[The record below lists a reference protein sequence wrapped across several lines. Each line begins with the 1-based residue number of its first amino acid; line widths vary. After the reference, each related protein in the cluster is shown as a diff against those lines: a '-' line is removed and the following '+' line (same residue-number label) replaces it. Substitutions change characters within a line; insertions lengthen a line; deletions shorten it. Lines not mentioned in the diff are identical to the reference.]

1 PHSVYC
7 ASIDDLCR
15 MQATEGMSTLRNSL
29 VLHTVMVML
38 CIITSQQQQCG
49 SSSQRCLATHCLS
62 CANAP
67 ANCSV
72 NPISQTVS
80 CTGETS
86 TCRTLECDS
95 CSHCVAYY
103 YQRTYNFTT
112 THHFTSGCVSN
123 ELIYSCPS
131 LQCVGG
137 GPVESENNLLELN
150 YIFCSCYANNCTA
163 NLSFHYTIVASRST
177 WTVSSSSS
185 FAMKTTFLASPA
197 AGSGLELY
205 NVAIVVLS
213 CLLFI
218 SFMFALAIIGIT
230 IK

>member
-1 PHSVYC
+1 
-7 ASIDDLCR
+7 
-15 MQATEGMSTLRNSL
+15 
-29 VLHTVMVML
+29 MVML

-86 TCRTLECDS
+86 TCQTLECDS

-185 FAMKTTFLASPA
+185 FAMKTTFL
-197 AGSGLELY
+197 GEL
-205 NVAIVVLS
+205 IFLS
-213 CLLFI
+213 
-218 SFMFALAIIGIT
+218 
-230 IK
+230 